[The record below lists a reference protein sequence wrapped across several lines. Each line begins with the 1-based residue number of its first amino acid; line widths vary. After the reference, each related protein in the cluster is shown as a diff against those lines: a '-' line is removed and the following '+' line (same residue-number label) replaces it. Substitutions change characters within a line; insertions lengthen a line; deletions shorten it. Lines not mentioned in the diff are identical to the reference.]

1 MAQVFGAYAAANKT
15 QLHDI
20 VPAAPGDR
28 QAHRN
33 RVDFAFAATQWMPP
47 PDGASALDGVL
58 VQAQEPARV
67 TGGQEGGRGGCDRS
81 CTILEHISSVRSDNT
96 THGDQRSIKEHTC
109 RHTRPRCQCLWN
121 AAAADS
127 QTAAPK

>member
-67 TGGQEGGRGGCDRS
+67 TGGQEGGRGGGGRS
-81 CTILEHISSVRSDNT
+81 VFVGMRPSGVSDAVVDVEECLLPSGCAAGIYADIRSWLL
-96 THGDQRSIKEHTC
+96 GVC
-109 RHTRPRCQCLWN
+109 VCVCVCVY
-121 AAAADS
+121 
-127 QTAAPK
+127 